1 MLAGYAGQRREVT
14 IAPMSGN
21 AFDLS
26 KTFVHLGLSA
36 SAIPLPDFSWKGDSM
51 LAYLREFAAERDEQR
66 LVGILPVRKTWDHW
80 ECHVGGDELVV
91 LLSGRCDIIQE
102 NGETT
107 RTIPLEPGQAVINR
121 RGIWHT
127 SDVHEPGDTLFIAGG
142 RLTRYR
148 PRDLGE

>member
-1 MLAGYAGQRREVT
+1 M
-14 IAPMSGN
+14 PGN

-36 SAIPLPDFSWKGDSM
+36 TARPLPGFSWAPDSM

-66 LVGILPVRKTWDHW
+66 LVGILPIRKTWNHW

-91 LLSGRCDIIQE
+91 LLSGRCDVIQDDA
-102 NGETT
+102 GT
-107 RTIPLEPGQAVINR
+107 RHTIALEPGQAVINP
-121 RGIWHT
+121 RGVWHT

-148 PRDLGE
+148 PRKAGE